1 MMMPEMET
9 DNVPA
14 RAWLVLTTLDDPTEA
29 EHLAGELV
37 HRGLAACVHILPPGR
52 SVYMWKGNIETD
64 SEVTLLI
71 KTSTE
76 ARDDLQAHLAEQH
89 PYETPEI
96 IAVPITHGLPDYL
109 DWITQC
115 TS

>member
-1 MMMPEMET
+1 MPEKET
-9 DNVPA
+9 DNVTV
-14 RAWLVLTTLDDPTEA
+14 RAWLVLTTLDDASVA
-29 EHLAGELV
+29 EDLAGDLV
-37 HRGLAACVHILPPGR
+37 QRGLAACVHILPAGR

-71 KTSTE
+71 KTSVE
-76 ARDDLQAHLAEQH
+76 ARDDLQAYLAEHH

-96 IAVPITHGLPDYL
+96 IAAPIAHGSSDYL

>member
-1 MMMPEMET
+1 MSNEQSPSS
-9 DNVPA
+9 A
-14 RAWLVLTTLDDPTEA
+14 RAWLVITTLDDPDTA
-29 EHLAGELV
+29 ETLAGALV
-37 HRGLAACVHILPPGR
+37 KQGLAACVHILPPGR

-71 KTSTE
+71 KTSP
-76 ARDDLQAHLAEQH
+76 ARLNDLQTQLAEQH
-89 PYETPEI
+89 PYDTPEI
-96 IAVPITHGLPDYL
+96 IALPIERGLPDYL

>member
-1 MMMPEMET
+1 MSNEQSPSS
-9 DNVPA
+9 A
-14 RAWLVLTTLDDPTEA
+14 RAWLVITTLDDPDTA
-29 EHLAGELV
+29 DSLAGVLV
-37 HRGLAACVHILPPGR
+37 KQGLAACVHILPPGR

-71 KTSTE
+71 KTSP
-76 ARDDLQAHLAEQH
+76 ARLNDLQTQLAEQH
-89 PYETPEI
+89 PYDTPEI
-96 IAVPITHGLPDYL
+96 IALPIERGLPDYL

>member
-1 MMMPEMET
+1 MASENAT
-9 DNVPA
+9 SSA
-14 RAWLVLTTLDDPTEA
+14 RAWLVITTVDDPGTA
-29 EHLAGELV
+29 DSLAGAMVEQ
-37 HRGLAACVHILPPGR
+37 GLAACVHILPQGR
-52 SVYMWKGNIETD
+52 SVYAWKGNIEID

-71 KTSTE
+71 KTSV
-76 ARDDLQAHLAEQH
+76 ARVDELQKRLADEH

-96 IAVPITHGLPDYL
+96 IAVPIERGLPDYL

>member
-1 MMMPEMET
+1 MSTANIPSS
-9 DNVPA
+9 A
-14 RAWLVLTTLDDPTEA
+14 RAWLVITTLDDPSA
-29 EHLAGELV
+29 ADSLAGVLV
-37 HRGLAACVHILPPGR
+37 EQGLAACVHILPPGR

-64 SEVTLLI
+64 AEVTLLV
-71 KTSTE
+71 KTSP
-76 ARDDLQAHLAEQH
+76 ARLDELQARLADQH

-96 IAVPITHGLPDYL
+96 IALPIEHGLPDYL

>member
-1 MMMPEMET
+1 MNTANTPT
-9 DNVPA
+9 SA
-14 RAWLVLTTLDDPTEA
+14 RAWLVITTLDDPSA
-29 EHLAGELV
+29 ADSLAGALV
-37 HRGLAACVHILPPGR
+37 EQGLAACVHILPPGR

-64 SEVTLLI
+64 AEVTLLI
-71 KTSTE
+71 KTSP
-76 ARDDLQAHLAEQH
+76 ARLDELQARLADQH

-96 IAVPITHGLPDYL
+96 IALPIEHGLPDYL

>member
-1 MMMPEMET
+1 MSTPSSE
-9 DNVPA
+9 A
-14 RAWLVLTTLDDPTEA
+14 SASAWLVITTLDEPAAADA
-29 EHLAGELV
+29 LAGTLV
-37 HRGLAACVHILPPGR
+37 EQGLAACVHILPPGR
-52 SVYMWKGNIETD
+52 SVYAWKGNIEID

-71 KTSTE
+71 KTSP
-76 ARDDLQAHLAEQH
+76 ARLDELQTRLADQH

-96 IAVPITHGLPDYL
+96 IALPIEHGLPDYL

>member
-1 MMMPEMET
+1 MSNEQSPSS
-9 DNVPA
+9 A
-14 RAWLVLTTLDDPTEA
+14 RAWLVITTLDDPDTA
-29 EHLAGELV
+29 DSLAGALV
-37 HRGLAACVHILPPGR
+37 KQDLAACVHILPPGR

-71 KTSTE
+71 KTSP
-76 ARDDLQAHLAEQH
+76 ARLNDLQTQLAEQH
-89 PYETPEI
+89 PYDTPEI
-96 IAVPITHGLPDYL
+96 IALPIERGLPDYL